1 MDDAATSRPLVATAD
16 EVLLDDLLRLCAAS
30 SVTPELAH
38 DVSSA
43 RRSWRV
49 ASLVLVGTDL
59 AGSLGRVDLPRR
71 DGVLLVTET
80 RSDPQVWET
89 AVAVR
94 AEEVVVLPDGESRLA
109 ERIADTLDETGRRA
123 VTVAVIGACGGAGSS
138 YLAGALALVA
148 GRGQLRTLL
157 IDGDP
162 LGGGIDL
169 VVGGEAVQGVR
180 WPDLA
185 GTAGRVNASALRG
198 ALPAVDGVAVLSWD
212 RGDQLHISA
221 ESMRTVLA
229 AGRRGCD
236 LVVVDLP
243 RRVDDAST
251 EVLAA
256 ASAALMVVPGHVRA
270 VAAARRVRAQIT
282 TIVRDVRLVVRGPL
296 SSGLT
301 AAAIGANLDLPV
313 AGCFATDE
321 RVADDVESGFGPARR
336 RRSSLRRVCTE
347 LVQVLTDE
355 RSVA

>member
-1 MDDAATSRPLVATAD
+1 MDDATTTRPLVATAD

-43 RRSWRV
+43 RRSWRA
-49 ASLVLVGTDL
+49 ASLVLVGSDL
-59 AGSLGRVDLPRR
+59 AESLSRVDLPRR
-71 DGVLLVTET
+71 DGVLLVTEM
-80 RSDPQVWET
+80 RSDPRTWET

-94 AEEVVVLPDGESRLA
+94 AEDVVVLPDGESRLA

-148 GRGQLRTLL
+148 GRAHLRTLL

-185 GTAGRVNASALRG
+185 GTAGRVNAAALRG

-212 RGDQLHISA
+212 RGDQLHIAA

-243 RRVDDAST
+243 RRMDDASA
-251 EVLAA
+251 EAL
-256 ASAALMVVPGHVRA
+256 ASASVVLMVVPGHVRA
-270 VAAARRVRAQIT
+270 VAAAGRVRSQVA
-282 TIVRDVRLVVRGPL
+282 TIVRDVWLVVRGPM

-301 AAAIGANLDLPV
+301 TGAIGANLDLPV
-313 AGCFATDE
+313 AGFFTTDE

-336 RRSSLRRVCTE
+336 HRSSLRRVCTE
-347 LVQVLTDE
+347 LVRALTDE